1 MKRRTIQPLL
11 RFDLALLCACL
22 VTSPPSAKAISVTWW
37 DHDWTLSV
45 GSNIYGLQG
54 MATGT
59 PDAWTIFRFG
69 NQIPDLILSVD
80 VRIVAAAVIATLLLA
95 TFCILGLLS
104 FSLRSK
110 PKLTEHVKA
119 P

>member
-22 VTSPPSAKAISVTWW
+22 VTSPPSAKA
-37 DHDWTLSV
+37 
-45 GSNIYGLQG
+45 
-54 MATGT
+54 
-59 PDAWTIFRFG
+59 
-69 NQIPDLILSVD
+69 DLILSVD